1 MLTCRGKHWIKI
13 NWTVHPQARK
23 KGFATIEDEIFHA
36 NITQGVLLIK
46 SSFFRAPA
54 ANVTISLAA
63 EHDLIVQSQW
73 QRDQQPEMFFRA
85 TFSMADDVEVM
96 EAIRR
101 FGEALREVFEL

>member
-1 MLTCRGKHWIKI
+1 M
-13 NWTVHPQARK
+13 HPQARE

-54 ANVTISLAA
+54 VNVPMPLAA
-63 EHDLIVQSQW
+63 EHDLIVQSQCEKD
-73 QRDQQPEMFFRA
+73 QQQPEMFFRA
-85 TFSMADDVEVM
+85 TFAMADDEEVM

-101 FGEALREVFEL
+101 FGEALRGVFEL

>member
-1 MLTCRGKHWIKI
+1 M
-13 NWTVHPQARK
+13 HPQARE

-54 ANVTISLAA
+54 VNVSMPLTAD
-63 EHDLIVQSQW
+63 HDLIVQSQC
-73 QRDQQPEMFFRA
+73 QRDQEQPEMFFRA
-85 TFSMADDVEVM
+85 TFAMADDEEVM

-101 FGEALREVFEL
+101 FGEALRGVFEL